1 MYMETTLSIDKT
13 YIKKPLHKLALHLI
27 G

>member
-13 YIKKPLHKLALHLI
+13 YIKKTLHKLALHLI